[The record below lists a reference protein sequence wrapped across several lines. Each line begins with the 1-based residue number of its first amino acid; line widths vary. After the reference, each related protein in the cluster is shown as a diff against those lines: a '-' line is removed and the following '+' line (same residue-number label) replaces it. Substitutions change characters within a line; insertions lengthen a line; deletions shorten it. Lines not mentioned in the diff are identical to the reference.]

1 MNDEQRPEV
10 DERVPVDFYCTRDP
24 EHPLMYLST
33 SAGRESEQTVSTLY
47 NSDIGFAVNVDYLPG
62 DVLAGIEIVSFDL
75 YLPKES
81 PLVSEAGEN
90 GWVQLMAAGN
100 VLFFTVPTSRAR
112 SEAGSVTEL
121 GRPGSELRV
130 QCVFDPAGRLSHMV
144 FPAPVAPAD

>member
-1 MNDEQRPEV
+1 MSDEQRPEV

-130 QCVFDPAGRLSHMV
+130 QCVFDAAGLLLRMV
-144 FPAPVAPAD
+144 FPAPVVSTG